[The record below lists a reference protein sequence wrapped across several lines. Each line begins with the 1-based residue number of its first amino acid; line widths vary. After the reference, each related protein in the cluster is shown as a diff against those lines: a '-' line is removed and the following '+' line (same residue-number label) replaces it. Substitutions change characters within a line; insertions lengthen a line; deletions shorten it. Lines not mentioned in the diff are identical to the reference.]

1 MVRTILLFESESSCR
16 PAAVLQKWNW
26 KNEDILYVS
35 KFAEVVDMALGRL
48 QRAGIVLLEWH
59 SLLHHSLHRMNV
71 PVLIRVR
78 ICISRPVPMVIY
90 LIEFFICRARQEAR
104 PCLSHSLFDG
114 PSSFTPFVAPSEDR
128 RRLSSQGALLSDHSY
143 DLVFVHTAPGTLS
156 TIIFHPRRL
165 WTRRKAA
172 PPPFVN
178 QS

>member
-1 MVRTILLFESESSCR
+1 MVRAILPFWIWIIMQTSRSFAEMKLK
-16 PAAVLQKWNW
+16 KWGYAIRF
-26 KNEDILYVS
+26 KH
-35 KFAEVVDMALGRL
+35 AEVVDMALGRL
-48 QRAGIVLLEWH
+48 QRAGILVLLEWH
-59 SLLHHSLHRMNV
+59 SLLHHRMNA

-90 LIEFFICRARQEAR
+90 LIELFICRARQEAR